1 MHILRTAA
9 FVAAGLVALGG
20 CVAKPTDTAADMA
33 AVSATASAWF
43 DAFNAGDAD
52 AIAAQYA
59 DDAVIMPAGAAPI
72 SGHAAIRDYFA
83 ADIANS
89 KAAGTT
95 STLSG
100 VTHAEVFG
108 DNAYITGAYS
118 VTDTAGVTVDTGKF
132 LSVFRRSTGQWL
144 MIRDTW
150 NSSAP
155 PATEGGTLLGLAHE
169 VKDFDHWWAAWQGP
183 DSRHQM
189 FAKHGA
195 PKVRVLQNQDNPRQI
210 ELLVEVTDMEAFMA
224 FLNSPEGVR
233 AKAEDGV
240 KDGTLRS
247 YAEIK

>member
-9 FVAAGLVALGG
+9 LVAAGLITLGG
-20 CVAKPTDTAADMA
+20 CTTKPADTAADVA

-43 DAFNAGDAD
+43 EAFNAGDAD
-52 AIAAQYA
+52 AVAAQYA
-59 DDAVIMPAGAAPI
+59 EDAVIMPAGAAPV
-72 SGHAAIRDYFA
+72 SGRAAIRDYFA

-95 STLSG
+95 ESLSG

-108 DNAYITGAYS
+108 DNAFITGAYS
-118 VTDTAGVTVDTGKF
+118 VTDAAGATVDTGKF
-132 LSVFRRSTGQWL
+132 VSVFRRADGQWL

-150 NSSAP
+150 NSNAP
-155 PATEGGTLLGLAHE
+155 PTTAGGTLLGLAHE

-183 DSRHQM
+183 DSRHQL
-189 FAKHGA
+189 FARHGA
-195 PKVRVLQNQDNPRQI
+195 PKVRVLQDQNNPRQI
-210 ELLVEVTDMEAFMA
+210 ELLVEVTDMNAFMA
-224 FLNSPEGVR
+224 FLNSPEGAQ